1 MKMNDNVKT
10 ETLFL
15 NVSVFTLSKLQIKVQ
30 QDQERQVHIQEKL
43 LTFYFI
49 KYRLLYLQFES

>member
-15 NVSVFTLSKLQIKVQ
+15 NVTSKSTTR
-30 QDQERQVHIQEKL
+30 ETSTRTEKL

-49 KYRLLYLQFES
+49 KYRLLYLQFEF